1 MPESPSEQPSSLKG
15 SAILTAGRIAEAWAL
30 EEHQI
35 CLILALPRLPRTED
49 EIALLINDSTLV
61 RIGYIISIYRT
72 LHTILHSPH
81 QANSWIHRDNSVAA
95 FGGQSAIRLMCRGSI
110 GDLETV
116 RHHLE
121 AQLA

>member
-1 MPESPSEQPSSLKG
+1 MPESPSGQPRSLEG
-15 SAILTAGRIAEAWAL
+15 SAIRTAGRIAEAWEL
-30 EEHQI
+30 EEQQI

-49 EIALLINDSTLV
+49 EIELLIEDSTLV

-72 LHTILHSPH
+72 LHTIFHSPP
-81 QANSWIHRDNSVAA
+81 QANSWVHRDNSGAA
-95 FGGQSAIRLMCRGSI
+95 FGGKSAIRLMCRGSI